1 MAKDNILAGGVKVAG
16 RRRMEWEEQKK
27 SVVPV
32 ESGNLPD
39 GRPPGGWAGL
49 EIQREKESWLP
60 RAVGV

>member
-1 MAKDNILAGGVKVAG
+1 MPRVGV

-49 EIQREKESWLP
+49 EIQRQKESWLP